1 MGSSVFG
8 GGGESASLAGSFLP
22 LAVFGAAF
30 GYLEAAVVVYLREIY
45 YPDGFRFPLLLTSL
59 DHATVEIA
67 RETATLAMLAA
78 VAHLAGRTRWERF
91 GHFAFLFGVWD
102 IVFYLSLFVTLGW
115 PASLLT
121 WDVLFLIP
129 LIWTGPV
136 LAPVLVSVLLIAA
149 GAAIAVRERR
159 AAPIRVRKVHWLLG
173 ALSLAL
179 LLYAFM
185 ANHPLVYAGGVPVSF
200 PWVPFA
206 AGLLLGAG
214 LALHLIAAK

>member
-1 MGSSVFG
+1 VGSPVSG
-8 GGGESASLAGSFLP
+8 GRGAAASLAGIFLP

-30 GYLEAAVVVYLREIY
+30 GYLEAAVVVYLRAIY
-45 YPDGFRFPLLLTSL
+45 YPDGFRFPLLLASL

-67 RETATLAMLAA
+67 REAATLAMLAA

-102 IVFYLSLFVTLGW
+102 IVFYIGLFVTLGW
-115 PASLLT
+115 PESLLT

-136 LAPVLVSVLLIAA
+136 LAPVLVSVLLVAA
-149 GAAIAVRERR
+149 GAAIAVQERS
-159 AAPIRVRKVHWLLG
+159 AAPIRVRRIHWALA

-179 LLYAFM
+179 LLYSFM
-185 ANHPLVYAGGVPVSF
+185 ANHALVYAGGVPVSF
-200 PWVPFA
+200 PWIPFA
-206 AGLLLGAG
+206 AGLLLGTG
-214 LALHLIAAK
+214 LALHLILAK